1 MHVMG
6 SNRQDRNRPLQVTLE
21 FVEILGAHTRL
32 AQAFRLILAHSPT
45 YGPNPITGTR
55 QKETETNKQ
64 DCEADP

>member
-21 FVEILGAHTRL
+21 FVELLGAHARL

-45 YGPNPITGTR
+45 HGLIPVTENR

-64 DCEADP
+64 DSEADL

>member
-21 FVEILGAHTRL
+21 FVELLGAHTRL
-32 AQAFRLILAHSPT
+32 AQVFRIILAHSPT

-64 DCEADP
+64 GCEADL